1 MNRNGIE
8 EKDYSQINESVKHGD
23 FTEFNMLNEDEKIEN
38 MKYWTTQIWD
48 SYYLQNT
55 ISEDDVF
62 DAVYK
67 IIDET

>member
-38 MKYWTTQIWD
+38 MKSWTPQIWD

>member
-1 MNRNGIE
+1 MKNYKPITE
-8 EKDYSQINESVKHGD
+8 AVKHGD
-23 FTEFNMLNEDEKIEN
+23 FTEFNRLNEDEKVEN
-38 MKYWTTQIWD
+38 MKSWTPQMWD

-67 IIDET
+67 IIDEA